1 MKFFNLHSR
10 KESSDT
16 GTNESHQKTEAVLYS
31 ERLYEQYK
39 SARTGW
45 EKNIKEDS
53 DFAAGNQWTEEAKV
67 ALVAAKQAPIVINI
81 IQPSIEQMIAA
92 LTSNSPRFTATAKE
106 DSDVKTAK
114 VIADLLEYIWYISD
128 GNMHLKQAIK
138 DYSIKGLGALGVYF
152 DPNADAGKG
161 EVKITSISP
170 YDLWI
175 DPNSKDPYGRDAAH
189 IIVSTVK
196 TYEQIQADYPF
207 FPQNLYKFIESTA
220 DMNNEPSGS
229 RADILGT
236 SFSTFGNDLSHQR
249 ARVIDRYSKIK
260 KMKYGIVLFDGNEE
274 LDLGEDEFQEFI
286 STRLACVISGKES
299 SPQIFTQQ
307 GKVQFYLQLAEQGEG
322 YFHLAIDPE
331 SQAPVEIPGVETLGA
346 IPGSTMKVAPITIL
360 EAIQEGAGEIR
371 QYTADNILRVLS
383 IGGVE
388 AYSGELD
395 YPHYP
400 IVLMP
405 NRHDRNPYPMG
416 DVRMVR
422 DLQEQVNKIE
432 SLIQAH
438 ASNSTNV
445 KWWVPRGG
453 MDKTVLEKELNK
465 AGTAVLEYDPEIGA
479 PISAQPP
486 PLPAELYKNKAD
498 KIAEI
503 ERIIGI
509 YALMDGSPENAPAT
523 YKGTVA
529 LDEYGQRRIRSKKDD
544 IEGALNI
551 LAKVVICF
559 IQKYYTSY
567 KVARLVQPN
576 NLPTK
581 QIVANQPLYT
591 DYGEYIGKANDIS
604 AGKYDVVVV
613 SGSMLPSNRYA
624 MAEYYKELA
633 QIGLIDQQEFLMKTE
648 VADVEGVLERTSII
662 SQQDKQIASLM
673 EEIKML
679 KGDMQT
685 LQRENV
691 HLSKRVEVE
700 KFKGELAEPKQAVKK
715 SAQLYEER
723 NRDLYKLQKDEFGL
737 IKKENQIKRQKG
749 KSK

>member
-10 KESSDT
+10 KESSGSLT
-16 GTNESHQKTEAVLYS
+16 GQSHQKTEAVLLS
-31 ERLYEQYK
+31 ENLYQQYK

-45 EKNIKEDS
+45 EKNAKEDS
-53 DFAAGNQWTEEAKV
+53 DFEAGSQWTEEAKV
-67 ALVAAKQAPIVINI
+67 SLVAAKQAPIVINI
-81 IQPSIEQMIAA
+81 IQPSIEQMVAA

-138 DYSIKGLGALGVYF
+138 DYSVKGLGALGVYF

-161 EVKITSISP
+161 EVKIASISP

-196 TYEQIQADYPF
+196 TIEQIQADYPF
-207 FPQNLYKFIESTA
+207 FPMENYKFIETTS

-229 RADILGT
+229 RADILG
-236 SFSTFGNDLSHQR
+236 SSISTFGTDATHER
-249 ARVIDRYSKIK
+249 TRVIDRYTKIK
-260 KMKYGIVLFDGNEE
+260 KMKYGVMLFDGDEE
-274 LDLGEDEFQEFI
+274 MDMGEDEFQEFI
-286 STRLACVISGKES
+286 STRLACVVSGRES
-299 SPQIFTQQ
+299 APQIFTQQ
-307 GKVQFYLQLAEQGEG
+307 SKVQYYLQLAQQGDG

-331 SQAPVEIPGVETLGA
+331 AQAPVEVPGVETPDA
-346 IPGSTMKVAPITIL
+346 IPGSTMKVSPITIL
-360 EAIQEGAGEIR
+360 EAIEQGAGEIR

-388 AYSGELD
+388 AYTGELD

-453 MDKTVLEKELNK
+453 IDKTVLEKELNK

-498 KIAEI
+498 KISEI

-544 IEGALNI
+544 IEGTLNI
-551 LAKVVICF
+551 LAKVCICF
-559 IQKYYTSY
+559 IQKYYTYY

-662 SQQDKQIASLM
+662 SQQNRQIESLM

-715 SAQLYEER
+715 SAQLYQER
-723 NRDLYKLQKDEFGL
+723 NQDLYKLQKDEFGL
-737 IKKENQIKRQKG
+737 MKKENQIKRQKG
-749 KSK
+749 KSR